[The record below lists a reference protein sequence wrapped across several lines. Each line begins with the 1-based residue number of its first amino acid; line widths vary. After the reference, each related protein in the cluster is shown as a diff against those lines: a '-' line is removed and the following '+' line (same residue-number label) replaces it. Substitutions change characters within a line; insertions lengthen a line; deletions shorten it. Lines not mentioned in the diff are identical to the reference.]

1 MSGASVVALV
11 GFGAHMTAVVR
22 AVGPAALGG
31 RVLPERLMR
40 AIPLLAP
47 ALLTALVCTS
57 ALVDGQDLAIGPK
70 TAGVAVAALILLRGG
85 PIVVAVTAAAVLT
98 ALLRAL

>member
-1 MSGASVVALV
+1 MTGGSVHALV
-11 GFGAHMTAVVR
+11 GLGALMTAAVR

-31 RVLPERLMR
+31 RVLPEWLMR

-47 ALLTALVCTS
+47 ALLTALVCAS

-70 TAGVAVAALILLRGG
+70 TAGVAVAGLILLRGG
-85 PIVVAVTAAAVLT
+85 PIVVAVTAAAVVT